1 MTDKCSEPSITKLQ
15 VVDGKS
21 ILKRKKLIDQ
31 LKSSLIKSQMDNGK
45 DSEEIEFL
53 LRRL

>member
-1 MTDKCSEPSITKLQ
+1 MTLKHSEPSNKKEQT
-15 VVDGKS
+15 VDGKS
-21 ILKRKKLIDQ
+21 ILKRKKITDKI
-31 LKSSLIKSQMDNGK
+31 KSSLVKSKNYTGR